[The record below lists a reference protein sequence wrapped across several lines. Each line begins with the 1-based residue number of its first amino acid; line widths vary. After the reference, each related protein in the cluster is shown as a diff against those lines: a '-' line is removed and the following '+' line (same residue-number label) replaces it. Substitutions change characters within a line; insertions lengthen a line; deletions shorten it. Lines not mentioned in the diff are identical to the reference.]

1 MCVAPD
7 INLPAPAC
15 HAFYVVALT
24 LKLYRPTEWGLFGTV
39 PYGTA
44 ARITVGTCRRA
55 GDSIVPTA
63 IKVNEEVF
71 TPRQQ
76 AVLTAALDLLVE
88 NGDGLT
94 MTAVARRASCS
105 KETLYKW
112 FGDRDGLLTATVQ
125 WQAAKVRMPQVSR
138 MGMTAKT
145 LRLSMEQFA
154 RDLLTVI
161 TGEVSITL
169 NRTAVTHA
177 AQEKDSLGII
187 VLENGP
193 LAIRRRLKPILEAGR
208 DARLLRFESSE
219 DAYRTFFGLVVRDV
233 QIRLLLGDK
242 SLTQTNV
249 TANIEADVEA
259 ATDQFFALYGVKTS
273 QP

>member
-1 MCVAPD
+1 MQLQGD
-7 INLPAPAC
+7 IEDQP
-15 HAFYVVALT
+15 LT
-24 LKLYRPTEWGLFGTV
+24 ERQ
-39 PYGTA
+39 
-44 ARITVGTCRRA
+44 R
-55 GDSIVPTA
+55 
-63 IKVNEEVF
+63 EV
-71 TPRQQ
+71 
-76 AVLTAALDLLVE
+76 LDAALGLLV
-88 NGDGLT
+88 DARTSLT
-94 MTAVARRASCS
+94 MGAVAERASCS

-125 WQAAKVRMPQVSR
+125 WQAAKVRMPVVDRSHLN
-138 MGMTAKT
+138 AKA
-145 LRLSMEQFA
+145 LRLSIEQFA

-161 TGEVSITL
+161 VGEVSVTL

-177 AQEKDSLGII
+177 AQEKDSLGRI

-242 SLTQTNV
+242 SLTQSNIE
-249 TANIEADVEA
+249 ANIEADVKA
-259 ATDQFFALYGVKTS
+259 ATDQFFALYGAKANN
-273 QP
+273 P

>member
-1 MCVAPD
+1 MLRVPM
-7 INLPAPAC
+7 IS
-15 HAFYVVALT
+15 
-24 LKLYRPTEWGLFGTV
+24 RTE
-39 PYGTA
+39 
-44 ARITVGTCRRA
+44 
-55 GDSIVPTA
+55 
-63 IKVNEEVF
+63 EEVF

-125 WQAAKVRMPQVSR
+125 WQAAKVRMPQMDRSGLSAR
-138 MGMTAKT
+138 S
-145 LRLSMEQFA
+145 LRLSVEQFA
-154 RDLLTVI
+154 RDLLGVLI
-161 TGEVSITL
+161 GEISVTL

-177 AQEKDSLGII
+177 AQEKDSLGGI

-193 LAIRRRLKPILEAGR
+193 LAIRRRFKPILEAGR
-208 DARLLRFESSE
+208 DARLLRFDSSE

-242 SLTQTNV
+242 TLKATN
-249 TANIEADVEA
+249 IDADAKA
-259 ATDQFFALYGVKTS
+259 ATDQFFALYGADKT
-273 QP
+273 Q